1 MLVWYPMGVAKQAEA
16 AIITA
21 TSSGRGSTPVASASA
36 MAMGA
41 MITAMAL
48 LDTSSVITVVM
59 K

>member
-1 MLVWYPMGVAKQAEA
+1 MGVAKQAEA

-21 TSSGRGSTPVASASA
+21 TRRGRASTPVASASA

-48 LDTSSVITVVM
+48 LDTSSVM
-59 K
+59 PR